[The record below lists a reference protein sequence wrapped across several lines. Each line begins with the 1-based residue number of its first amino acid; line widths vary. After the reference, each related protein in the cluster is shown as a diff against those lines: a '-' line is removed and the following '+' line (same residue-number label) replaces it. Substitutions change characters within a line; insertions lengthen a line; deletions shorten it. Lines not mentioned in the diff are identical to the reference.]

1 MGEIGKGIV
10 RRGAREGGQ
19 APNVVDDLVV
29 FRCLDLHIQNKK
41 AITACLLVLQD
52 TSYIEAPL
60 DEVRKVA
67 T

>member
-1 MGEIGKGIV
+1 MGE
-10 RRGAREGGQ
+10 RDAREGGQ
-19 APNVVDDLVV
+19 APNVVDDLVL
-29 FRCLDLHIQNKK
+29 FRCLDLQIQNKK
-41 AITACLLVLQD
+41 AITACLLVLQG